1 MPNLAACEAEQ
12 RLLLVEDSMMIALDA
27 QGMLNEAGL
36 EVEIAGNVADARRAL
51 RVGAFDAAI
60 LDVNLS
66 GETSCAV
73 ADALTA
79 TRVPFVFATGYGEQH
94 HSERFGRTPVVAKP
108 YDERSLRRALSTGM
122 ERAAGPA

>member
-1 MPNLAACEAEQ
+1 
-12 RLLLVEDSMMIALDA
+12 MMIALDA

-66 GETSCAV
+66 GETSFAV

-79 TRVPFVFATGYGEQH
+79 THVPFVFATGYGE
-94 HSERFGRTPVVAKP
+94 SSIIPERFGRTPVVAKP

-122 ERAAGPA
+122 ERAAGPV